1 MCNNATSGKYVLY
14 DIRNYVCNNKM
25 YGISLVLIQFIVWIH
40 WNYSYIFIF
49 QSILIN
55 SINNIITVDMIDVDK
70 ILSFDSFQIEID
82 IRKCLYIIEKD
93 RENDEY
99 LKGIFDPPY
108 IFSIKQRSKLI
119 NW

>member
-1 MCNNATSGKYVLY
+1 MEEPYCWYNLLY
-14 DIRNYVCNNKM
+14 E
-25 YGISLVLIQFIVWIH
+25 
-40 WNYSYIFIF
+40 YIEIIIF